1 MYNFIK
7 GFLVE
12 KQEGYIVVENN
23 GIGYE
28 ILVSNNTLSCLPL
41 IGEEVF
47 IKTYLQVR
55 EDGISLLGFLTNE
68 EKDLFLKLITV
79 SGIGPKS
86 ALGILSGMSLS
97 DLKIAIYN
105 ENVNLLSKI
114 KGLGKKSAERII
126 VELKDKIDVT
136 NNLPLFNNNSE
147 QIIDD
152 EKINDC
158 VEVLISLGINKNEA
172 THLVRSVYKEE
183 LTTEE
188 IIAKCLRDM
197 G

>member
-41 IGEEVF
+41 VGEEVF

-55 EDGISLLGFLTNE
+55 EDGVSLLGFLTNE

-105 ENVNLLSKI
+105 ENVSLLSKV

-136 NNLPLFNNNSE
+136 NSLPLVNGKIE

-152 EKINDC
+152 EKIKDC

-172 THLVRSVYKEE
+172 TRLVRNVYNEE